1 MQDISLE
8 QAISVLLE
16 HTKKIEAVEEV
27 PLLEALGRVLAED
40 AVATFDNPPFDR
52 SPLDGYTFAAAG
64 TKGGDEGGTGCLHG
78 HRRGVCR
85 GFLRG
90 RSASGLGCAP
100 DDGRGHPQGL

>member
-27 PLLEALGRVLAED
+27 PLLEALGRILAED

-52 SPLDGYTFAAAG
+52 SPTAMPLLPLA
-64 TKGGDEGGTGCLHG
+64 
-78 HRRGVCR
+78 RRGRRKRCR
-85 GFLRG
+85 LL
-90 RSASGLGCAP
+90 SASSVRSVPAISSRRKYQRARPCA
-100 DDGRGHPQGL
+100 

>member
-40 AVATFDNPPFDR
+40 AEGVAHGIAD
-52 SPLDGYTFAAAG
+52 AAG
-64 TKGGDEGGTGCLHG
+64 RVVVHDHYIGGGLLHS
-78 HRRGVCR
+78 RSSA
-85 GFLRG
+85 
-90 RSASGLGCAP
+90 RSAPGISSRQKCQRARLCA
-100 DDGRGHPQGL
+100 

>member
-27 PLLEALGRVLAED
+27 PLLEALGRILAED

-52 SPLDGYTFAAAG
+52 SPLDGYAFAASG
-64 TKGGDEGGTGCLHG
+64 TKGAQKE
-78 HRRGVCR
+78 VPAS
-85 GFLRG
+85 
-90 RSASGLGCAP
+90 SASSVRSVPAISSFRKYQRARPCA
-100 DDGRGHPQGL
+100 

>member
-52 SPLDGYTFAAAG
+52 SPLDGYTLRPPA
-64 TKGGDEGGTGCLHG
+64 
-78 HRRGVCR
+78 RRGR
-85 GFLRG
+85 RRRHRLPSRSSA
-90 RSASGLGCAP
+90 RSAPGISSRQKCQRARLCA
-100 DDGRGHPQGL
+100 

>member
-52 SPLDGYTFAAAG
+52 SPLDGYTFAAAA
-64 TKGGDEGGTGCLHG
+64 
-78 HRRGVCR
+78 RRGR
-85 GFLRG
+85 RRRHRLPSRSSA
-90 RSASGLGCAP
+90 RSAPGISSRQKCQRARLCA
-100 DDGRGHPQGL
+100 

>member
-64 TKGGDEGGTGCLHG
+64 TKGATRR
-78 HRRGVCR
+78 HRLPSRSSA
-85 GFLRG
+85 
-90 RSASGLGCAP
+90 RSAPGISSRQKCQRARLCA
-100 DDGRGHPQGL
+100 